1 MNYKFIFDKEFSEKY
16 MIELSQEELRVV
28 IATVLGG
35 HNALFYGYKPERLV
49 NAVKSLRKILPLE
62 EPSSDISLE
71 EFCGGGPNLQKGVIS
86 NADGGILIM
95 NNIQDFRTS
104 IIHILSVLITTKQIT
119 LARAG
124 NNVTYPCN
132 FQLIATTSS
141 VFEYRDKLKPVTK
154 YCDVIYCCKTGIER
168 DTYKTS
174 IISSIFSDSY
184 EAYIRTCSFRKN
196 YSANLSEL
204 GMTDIAVE
212 EHGDPDIK
220 IKRLAKTI
228 AAIKGHGKIWY
239 RDIIDALNFT
249 KVIQN

>member
-1 MNYKFIFDKEFSEKY
+1 MNYKFIFDKDFSEKY

-49 NAVKSLRKILPLE
+49 NAIKSLKKILHSE
-62 EPSSDISLE
+62 EPSSDISIE

-95 NNIQDFRTS
+95 NNIQDFKTS
-104 IIHILSVLITTKQIT
+104 IIQMLPVPITTKNII
-119 LARAG
+119 LSRAG

-141 VFEYRDKLKPVTK
+141 VFEYQDKLKPVTK
-154 YCDVIYCCKTGIER
+154 HCDVIYCCKTGIER
-168 DTYKTS
+168 DIHRTS
-174 IISSIFSDSY
+174 AIYAIFNDYY
-184 EAYIRTCSFRKN
+184 EDFIEYCSFRTN
-196 YSANLSEL
+196 YSANLSISD
-204 GMTDIAVE
+204 MTDYAVVKY
-212 EHGDPDIK
+212 GDPDIK

-228 AAIKGHGKIWY
+228 SAMNGHSKIWNY
-239 RDIIDALNFT
+239 DIDDALKFT
-249 KVIQN
+249 KVINN

>member
-1 MNYKFIFDKEFSEKY
+1 MNYRFIFDKEFSDKY
-16 MIELSQEELRVV
+16 MIELSQEELRIV

-49 NAVKSLRKILPLE
+49 NAIKSLAKILHSE

-71 EFCGGGPNLQKGVIS
+71 KFCGGGPTLQKGVIS
-86 NADGGILIM
+86 NADGGVLIM
-95 NNIQDFRTS
+95 NNIQDFRSS
-104 IIHILSVLITTKQIT
+104 IIYILPVHIETKQIT

-124 NNVTYPCN
+124 NKVTYPCN

-141 VFEYRDKLKPVTK
+141 VFEYQDKLKPVTK

-168 DTYKTS
+168 DIYKTS
-174 IISSIFSDSY
+174 IISRIFIDSY
-184 EAYIRTCSFRKN
+184 EEYIRTCPFRKN

-204 GMTDIAVE
+204 GMTDIAVK

-228 AAIKGHGKIWY
+228 ASMNGHNKIWNT
-239 RDIIDALNFT
+239 DIDDALKFT
-249 KVIQN
+249 KVINN

>member
-1 MNYKFIFDKEFSEKY
+1 MNYKFIFDKDFSEKY
-16 MIELSQEELRVV
+16 MIELSQEELRIV

-49 NAVKSLRKILPLE
+49 NAIKSLSKILHSE
-62 EPSSDISLE
+62 EPSSDISIE
-71 EFCGGGPNLQKGVIS
+71 EFCGGGPNLHKCVIS

-104 IIHILSVLITTKQIT
+104 IIQMLRVFITNKNIT
-119 LARAG
+119 LSRAG

-141 VFEYRDKLKPVTK
+141 VFEYQDKLKLVTK

-174 IISSIFSDSY
+174 IISRIFNDSY

-196 YSANLSEL
+196 YSAKLSEL
-204 GMTDIAVE
+204 GMTDIAVA

-228 AAIKGHGKIWY
+228 AAIKGHGKIWDT
-239 RDIIDALNFT
+239 DIDDALKFT
-249 KVIQN
+249 KVINN